1 MERYS
6 RLDSET
12 QSYFREVDAHFKTLV
27 EDGSSSEEQE
37 ILIGNVFEEIQGR
50 EVDIVTD
57 AECSRI
63 VEALIGHASQGPFG
77 SHVLETLLD
86 TIVRRMY
93 YDRWELDD
101 VLEDF
106 TEVASAHLFDMI
118 SSKYGSFVG
127 RRLVGV
133 LCGELRDPS
142 SSQKNRK
149 NAQSDNRSYAHGA
162 RMNLAKK
169 VDGGQGSGPSVA
181 PRVDLLDKVCKQF
194 VSDEVTVKDI
204 HDLQTSP
211 FAGPFLKALLEGV
224 GRVGMS
230 SCDQMLLM
238 TDRSGS
244 HIVEAALLAAP
255 DGLFSKLC
263 TNGFKGR
270 LPALAQHPSANFTV
284 QAAIAHV
291 KKSQQLKRMF
301 EDLKDCFGGLLLG
314 RRGGVVTV
322 LLAAAAR
329 LNCLQSECSKTL
341 WDALNTSFKDAK
353 TPLHS
358 LITLDTT
365 VELGGQTGRLSPLGC
380 AALVSLFQY
389 PKGMAVE
396 WNKALENLS
405 KKEVA
410 QIALDAGGCRV
421 LEAYLQHEDTGA
433 RRAHDLIRKIDG
445 AWADVASFG
454 SGNKFVD
461 TCFGIAGAAEKK
473 QIALELAQAEER
485 IAGTHRGPALLQRC
499 RVDDVKKDEK
509 GWEHRFESVE
519 ATKKEFEDLFGSNDS
534 KDTQQAL
541 LSSDKQDKKKKKKK
555 KTQDEKDKETKK
567 KEKKKKKRD
576 EHEDNSSSKKK
587 SKKKSK
593 KE

>member
-1 MERYS
+1 MA
-6 RLDSET
+6 LW
-12 QSYFREVDAHFKTLV
+12 
-27 EDGSSSEEQE
+27 
-37 ILIGNVFEEIQGR
+37 
-50 EVDIVTD
+50 
-57 AECSRI
+57 CS
-63 VEALIGHASQGPFG
+63 GPFG

-86 TIVRRMY
+86 TIVRRMH

-101 VLEDF
+101 VLEEF
-106 TEVASAHLFDMI
+106 TDVACAHLFDMI

-162 RMNLAKK
+162 RLNLAKK

-224 GRVGMS
+224 GRVGDEQLRS
-230 SCDQMLLM
+230 DVVICLLGGNPAVGADSITSDTLYRLM

-263 TNGFKGR
+263 TSGFKGR

-341 WDALNTSFKDAK
+341 WDALSTSFKDAK

-396 WNKALENLS
+396 WNKTLENLS

-433 RRAHDLIRKIDG
+433 RRAHELIRKIDG

-509 GWEHRFESVE
+509 GWEHRFETVE
-519 ATKKEFEDLFGSNDS
+519 ATKKEFEDLFGSNDT
-534 KDTQQAL
+534 KDTELA
-541 LSSDKQDKKKKKKK
+541 LSSPNKQDNNKKKKKR
-555 KTQDEKDKETKK
+555 QEEKDEK
-567 KEKKKKKRD
+567 KEKKKKKKRD
-576 EHEDNSSSKKK
+576 DVDNNRSKKK
-587 SKKKSK
+587 SKRKSE

>member
-1 MERYS
+1 M
-6 RLDSET
+6 
-12 QSYFREVDAHFKTLV
+12 
-27 EDGSSSEEQE
+27 
-37 ILIGNVFEEIQGR
+37 
-50 EVDIVTD
+50 
-57 AECSRI
+57 
-63 VEALIGHASQGPFG
+63 
-77 SHVLETLLD
+77 LETLLD

-101 VLEDF
+101 VLEEF
-106 TEVASAHLFDMI
+106 AEVACTHLFDMI

-142 SSQKNRK
+142 SSHKNSK
-149 NAQSDNRSYAHGA
+149 TAVSENRSYAHGA
-162 RMNLAKK
+162 RRNLAKK
-169 VDGGQGSGPSVA
+169 VDGGQGGGPTVA

-211 FAGPFLKALLEGV
+211 YAGPFLKALLEGV
-224 GRVGMS
+224 GRVGDEQQRS
-230 SCDQMLLM
+230 DIVICLLGGNPAVGADSITSDTLYRLM

-244 HIVEAALLAAP
+244 HIMEAALLAAP

-341 WDALNTSFKDAK
+341 WNALNESFKEAK

-365 VELGGQTGRLSPLGC
+365 VELGGQSGRLSPLGC

-389 PKGMAVE
+389 PKGMAVD

-433 RRAHDLIRKIDG
+433 RRANDLIRKIDG

-461 TCFGIAGAAEKK
+461 TCFGMAGAAEKK
-473 QIALELAQAEER
+473 EIALELAQAEER

-499 RVDDVKKDEK
+499 QIDFVKKDEK
-509 GWEHRFESVE
+509 EWENRFESVE
-519 ATKKEFEDLFGSNDS
+519 ATKKEFEDLFGSNDT
-534 KDTQQAL
+534 KPA
-541 LSSDKQDKKKKKKK
+541 SSSPDKKEDKKRKKKKEKEKKSKKAQENEEEDDKKKKIKKIKKNKEKKRKDDGSSSKKKKK
-555 KTQDEKDKETKK
+555 KTK
-567 KEKKKKKRD
+567 KE
-576 EHEDNSSSKKK
+576 
-587 SKKKSK
+587 
-593 KE
+593 